1 MVAPVQAQNLRD
13 AFNAF
18 DPTHP
23 LRDEWYERFYVE
35 RPQGTEKLLNDLLA
49 DERATTKWLF
59 TGHRGSG
66 KSTELIRLCE
76 ALKDRYFTVYYTVED
91 SLNMADIDYKDVL
104 LSLGS
109 QLYAAAKEQKVRLS
123 KRLLENLEGW
133 LTTTIKEVEMAG
145 EAGAGVEAKADF
157 FFLNIFS
164 RLQSQTTTRQQIRT
178 QMESTLADLLEAI
191 NAIVKAIREKRGGQ
205 QVLVIID
212 GLDKVM
218 DLDQALRMYYA
229 GGVNLLVPEC
239 KVVYTVPL
247 AMFYTTEFGQIRATF
262 DDFFVLPNIKLQT
275 REGRRLRAGWDM
287 LNELIERRMAPHLI
301 TARARRQLVN
311 YSGGLLREL
320 VSLAKDACSN
330 ARARG
335 GERVELQDVERA
347 ANKVRNVYRTLL
359 TAEHYRE
366 LWRVQHD
373 PRKQQT
379 NSPISQELIHNLSLL
394 EYRNDDS
401 WWDVHPIVAPLLE
414 ERADELAGTAPG
426 TG

>member
-1 MVAPVQAQNLRD
+1 MVEPAQAQNLRD

-23 LRDEWYERFYVE
+23 LQGEWYEQFYVR
-35 RPQGTEKLLNDLLA
+35 RPQGIEKLLNDLGA

-76 ALKDRYFTVYYTVED
+76 ALQDQYFTVYYTVED

-109 QLYAAAKEQKVRLS
+109 KLYDAAKKQKVRLPE
-123 KRLLENLEGW
+123 KLLENLEGW
-133 LTTTIKEVEMAG
+133 LTTTIKEVEMTG

-164 RLQSQTTTRQQIRT
+164 RLRSQTTTRQQVRT

-191 NAIVKAIREKRGGQ
+191 NAIIGVIREKRGGQ

-218 DLDQALRMYYA
+218 DLGQALKMYYA
-229 GGVNLLVPEC
+229 GGVNLLVPKC

-275 REGRRLRAGWDM
+275 REGRPHKAGWDM
-287 LNELIERRMAPHLI
+287 LNELITRRMSPDLI
-301 TARARRQLVN
+301 TNQARRQLVS

-335 GERVELQDVERA
+335 DQRVELQDVERA

-359 TAEHYRE
+359 TTEQYRE

-379 NSPISQELIHNLSLL
+379 NSPVSQQLIHNLSLL

-401 WWDVHPIVAPLLE
+401 WWDVHPIIAPLLE
-414 ERADELAGTAPG
+414 ERADELAGTASG
-426 TG
+426 AG